1 MFSLRQQAQNRGGG
15 VCARTSSDWPRFA
28 HERSWT
34 PVSSSPSDTFPA
46 PGRIGGVHQFKA
58 GSRLAVRLAVYG
70 VVTAPPRHGRL
81 ARDSSP
87 IASVPT
93 IRPQERFLHWP
104 ESRSRRRGHPF
115 HTGVAEEHST
125 RLQLRL
131 GVPPKRPAAS
141 ATVGAR
147 RPAWLVCPQAPGGP
161 PEAGSPRSQPR
172 CSEWPDPGSPWR
184 AAAGARNVAAEP
196 VASRPSPGPASQS
209 RS

>member
-1 MFSLRQQAQNRGGG
+1 M
-15 VCARTSSDWPRFA
+15 CARTSSDWPRFA

-46 PGRIGGVHQFKA
+46 PGRIGGIHQFKA

-87 IASVPT
+87 TASVPT

-104 ESRSRRRGHPF
+104 ESRSRRRGRPF
-115 HTGVAEEHST
+115 HTGVAEEYST

-131 GVPPKRPAAS
+131 GMPPKRQGAS

-147 RPAWLVCPQAPGGP
+147 RPAWLVCPQAPGEP
-161 PEAGSPRSQPR
+161 PEPGFPKRQGR
-172 CSEWPDPGSPWR
+172 CSGRLRPGSLWQAAVEARR
-184 AAAGARNVAAEP
+184 AAAEP
-196 VASRPSPGPASQS
+196 LVPRLLPGPAWLSHS
-209 RS
+209 